1 MLSLIFLILCLHFRL
16 DFLYFLHLFFTSILN
31 LLNECRMRR
40 KKHKIFHIDQY
51 FYSVNK
57 AMDINQFIFEFDYL
71 FYKLNIHLNLNRIR
85 MLN

>member
-1 MLSLIFLILCLHFRL
+1 
-16 DFLYFLHLFFTSILN
+16 
-31 LLNECRMRR
+31 MRR